1 MSFHREESC
10 ESTGRSLVQSVSN
23 PGGGSG
29 SGSPKRRTYILRKLT
44 LNGKFNPST
53 RKVEHVALRDV
64 KNGGQ
69 NGALLTPRESQ
80 ESMASS
86 PLLQHNKA

>member
-10 ESTGRSLVQSVSN
+10 ESMGRSLAQSGTN
-23 PGGGSG
+23 
-29 SGSPKRRTYILRKLT
+29 SPQGRRTYILRKLT
-44 LNGKFNPST
+44 LNGKFNPT
-53 RKVEHVALRDV
+53 TQRVEHVALRDV

-69 NGALLTPRESQ
+69 NGTLLTPRASQ

-86 PLLQHNKA
+86 PLLSHSKT